1 MFWQSPIVSSF
12 KDMHKHKLR
21 GGRVFFFLNKSQQN
35 FQYKYQQP
43 NIPCKKANFNKEI
56 NIKDNLFNIEYPS
69 KR

>member
-35 FQYKYQQP
+35 FQYKY
-43 NIPCKKANFNKEI
+43 
-56 NIKDNLFNIEYPS
+56 
-69 KR
+69 